1 MSPKSAIVLGAGMVG
16 VASALQLQRRGW
28 SVAIVDRKQPGRETS
43 YGNTG
48 IIQREIVRPF
58 AMTRDAAG
66 LLEIALGLTNDVH
79 YRLRW
84 LHRHVGPL
92 ARYWW
97 HSAPARHVRISA
109 AYAKLIRPAVAA
121 HEEFIDAAGAGDL
134 IRREGYRHL
143 HREPAAFA
151 RAIAEAEELKR
162 DYGVEFR
169 ALSAGELAR
178 AEPGL
183 AMRVKGGAIH
193 WLEPWT
199 CFDPGG
205 LVEAYARLFQSL
217 GGAIVRGEATTLA
230 ETQAGWSVATSEGR
244 LDAECVLVS
253 LGPWSPELLRRFGIR
268 ASLVRK
274 RGYHRHYRSNSGLR
288 LPLVDKA
295 NGYGMAP
302 MARGLRITTGA
313 EFTGPDAPATPVQL
327 TRAEAAAR
335 ELLALGEPVETDPWF
350 GTRPCMP
357 DMLPVVGAARRH
369 RGLWM
374 NFGHGHQ
381 GFTLGPITGRLVA
394 ELMSGE
400 TPFADPHPYRPE
412 RV

>member
-1 MSPKSAIVLGAGMVG
+1 VSPRSAIVLGAGMIG
-16 VASALQLQRRGW
+16 VASALHLQRRGW
-28 SVAIVDRKQPGRETS
+28 SVVIVDRKEPGQETS

-48 IIQREIVRPF
+48 IIQSEIVRPF
-58 AMTRDAAG
+58 AMPHDVAS
-66 LLEIALGLTNDVH
+66 LVEIAAGLTNDVH

-84 LHRHVGPL
+84 LPRHLGPL

-97 HSAPARHVRISA
+97 HSAPHRHARISA
-109 AYAKLIRPAVAA
+109 AYAKIIRPAVAA
-121 HEEFIDAAGAGDL
+121 HEEFIAAAGAGDL
-134 IRREGYRHL
+134 VRREGYRHL

-151 RAIAEAEELKR
+151 RAIAEAEELHR
-162 DYGVEFR
+162 EYGVAFR
-169 ALSAGELAR
+169 ALDADELAR

-183 AMRVKGGAIH
+183 LMRAAGAIH

-199 CFDPGG
+199 CLDPGG
-205 LVEAYARLFQSL
+205 LVAAYARLFQSR
-217 GGAIVRGEATTLA
+217 GGTISCGDATTLA
-230 ETQAGWSVATSEGR
+230 ETQAGWSVATSTGR
-244 LDAECVLVS
+244 IDADCVLVS
-253 LGPWSPELLRRFGIR
+253 LGPWSPDLLRRFGLR
-268 ASLVRK
+268 FSLVRK
-274 RGYHRHYRSNSGLR
+274 RGYHRHYRGNSGLR
-288 LPLVDKA
+288 VPLVDKA

-313 EFTGPDAPATPVQL
+313 EFTGPNAPPTPVQL
-327 TRAEAAAR
+327 QRAETAAR
-335 ELLALGEPVETDPWF
+335 ELVALGEPVETDPWF

-357 DMLPVVGAARRH
+357 DMLPVIGCAHQH

-400 TPFADPHPYRPE
+400 ASDIDPHPYRPE